1 MRSRSGLLK
10 PTGHGRC
17 RMALGGGDF
26 CDDCAWPDCQ
36 GVGFCLRAFASPLA
50 TLCLPMS
57 QAELLELAD
66 ELAAPSQRGLY
77 SREDHGFLAIN
88 LATVSLTGAGERPV
102 VVPAMPAVPLRSD
115 DGASLSKISTSG
127 SSPALER
134 PAAEAGTAAAPVG
147 GGTPSSSTASPIHA
161 GTQC

>member
-1 MRSRSGLLK
+1 
-10 PTGHGRC
+10 
-17 RMALGGGDF
+17 MAAGGGDF

-36 GVGFCLRAFASPLA
+36 GAGFCLRPFASPMSL
-50 TLCLPMS
+50 LGLPLS
-57 QAELLELAD
+57 RAELRELAN
-66 ELAAPSQRGLY
+66 ELTSRSQPDLY
-77 SREDHGFLAIN
+77 SREDHGFLAFN

-115 DGASLSKISTSG
+115 DGASFSEISMSG

-147 GGTPSSSTASPIHA
+147 GGTPSSSTASPVHA

>member
-1 MRSRSGLLK
+1 
-10 PTGHGRC
+10 
-17 RMALGGGDF
+17 MALGEGGF

-36 GVGFCLRAFASPLA
+36 DVGFCLRPFASPMAL
-50 TLCLPMS
+50 LGLPLS
-57 QAELLELAD
+57 RAELLELAD
-66 ELAAPSQRGLY
+66 ELTARPQPDLY

-115 DGASLSKISTSG
+115 DGASLSENSTSG

-147 GGTPSSSTASPIHA
+147 GGTPSSSTASPVHA

>member
-1 MRSRSGLLK
+1 MS
-10 PTGHGRC
+10 P
-17 RMALGGGDF
+17 MALLG
-26 CDDCAWPDCQ
+26 
-36 GVGFCLRAFASPLA
+36 LPLFR
-50 TLCLPMS
+50 
-57 QAELLELAD
+57 AELLELAD
-66 ELAAPSQRGLY
+66 ELTAWPQPDLY

-115 DGASLSKISTSG
+115 DGASLSEISTSG

-147 GGTPSSSTASPIHA
+147 GTPSSSTASPVLA